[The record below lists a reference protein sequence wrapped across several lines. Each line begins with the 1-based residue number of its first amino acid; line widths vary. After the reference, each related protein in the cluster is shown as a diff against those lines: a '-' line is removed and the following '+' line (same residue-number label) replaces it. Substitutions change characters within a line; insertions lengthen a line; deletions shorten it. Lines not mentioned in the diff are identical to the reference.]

1 MDNIIEVTPNAL
13 LQLKTAL
20 ANEKDSNVGIRIG
33 LKGGGCVGMEW
44 VLDIEDSPTKTDL
57 LFDHDGV
64 KIYIDPMS
72 ALYLSGT
79 KLDYL
84 ETLMASGFAFS
95 NDKVTRTCGCNKS
108 ISF

>member
-13 LQLKTAL
+13 LQLKEAL

-33 LKGGGCVGMEW
+33 IAGGGCSGYIW
-44 VLDIEDSPTKTDL
+44 VLDIEDSPSENDFR
-57 LFDHDGV
+57 FDYDGV

-72 ALYLSGT
+72 APYVKGT

-84 ETLMASGFAFS
+84 STLMASGFAFS
-95 NDKVTRTCGCNKS
+95 NESIKKQCGCGQS
-108 ISF
+108 VSF